1 MGSRR
6 TNKVVLMIDKVK
18 AWCRMCTI
26 MRDCGEE
33 EKVQNCKEGN
43 KYGNKERRKEIKSS
57 NSSQRS
63 NEIKSSN
70 SNQIRKEIKSSN

>member
-1 MGSRR
+1 MTKSCSFDDEQIVLMCNKSLVIIVKKGKMLESRR

-33 EKVQNCKEGN
+33 EKVLRQ
-43 KYGNKERRKEIKSS
+43 RRKSAEL
-57 NSSQRS
+57 
-63 NEIKSSN
+63 
-70 SNQIRKEIKSSN
+70 

>member
-1 MGSRR
+1 MLGSRR

-33 EKVQNCKEGN
+33 EKVLRQ
-43 KYGNKERRKEIKSS
+43 RRKSAEL
-57 NSSQRS
+57 
-63 NEIKSSN
+63 
-70 SNQIRKEIKSSN
+70 